1 MLGLVLL
8 VPSVLARAQQDKHV
22 APKVP
27 AGRLMHLDRFPSQ
40 YVAPHSVDVWLPPD
54 YPRRAPY
61 AVLYMFDGQ
70 NLFGTRKGSAHSWRA
85 AATAAKLI
93 AHGKVRPFLIVGI
106 ANAQTLRM
114 SEYYP
119 QKPWQAMTPDARRK
133 EFSQR
138 VSGFQVLPVAPYS
151 DALIAFITRE
161 LKPVIDKRF
170 AVNPKREATF
180 VMGSSMGAL
189 MAWYTLAEKPEV
201 FGGAAA
207 LSTHWPG
214 PYLSLDANTHDPAP
228 ASFVR
233 YIRQHFPSPAHH
245 RIYFDHGTR
254 TLDADYGPIQKR
266 VDQVLR
272 AKGWRGNHFESRV
285 FPGADHSE
293 KSWAARLAIPMTFL
307 LGQTDHACD

>member
-1 MLGLVLL
+1 
-8 VPSVLARAQQDKHV
+8 
-22 APKVP
+22 
-27 AGRLMHLDRFPSQ
+27 
-40 YVAPHSVDVWLPPD
+40 
-54 YPRRAPY
+54 
-61 AVLYMFDGQ
+61 
-70 NLFGTRKGSAHSWRA
+70 
-85 AATAAKLI
+85 
-93 AHGKVRPFLIVGI
+93 
-106 ANAQTLRM
+106 
-114 SEYYP
+114 
-119 QKPWQAMTPDARRK
+119 MTPDARRT

-161 LKPVIDKRF
+161 LKPAIDKRF
-170 AVNPKREATF
+170 AVDGKREATF
-180 VMGSSMGAL
+180 VMGSSMGGL

-228 ASFVR
+228 ASFIA
-233 YIRQHFPSPAHH
+233 YIRRHFPSPAHH
-245 RIYFDHGTR
+245 RIYFDHGTK

-272 AKGWRGNHFESRV
+272 AKGWGGNHFESRV

-307 LGQTDHACD
+307 LGRPDQPRN